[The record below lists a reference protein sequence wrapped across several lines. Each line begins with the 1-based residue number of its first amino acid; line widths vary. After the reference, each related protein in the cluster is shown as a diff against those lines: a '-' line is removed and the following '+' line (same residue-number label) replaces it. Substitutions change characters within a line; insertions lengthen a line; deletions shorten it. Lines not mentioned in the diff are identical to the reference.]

1 MKIHIEKDYE
11 ELSEKAE
18 EVKDFIEG
26 SITKLLPVSIL
37 KLHKDLTVIL
47 DKESANAL
55 DKEIKQIIDDH

>member
-1 MKIHIEKDYE
+1 MKIYIEKNYK

-26 SITKLLPVSIL
+26 SITKVLPVSIL

-47 DKESANAL
+47 DEGSANTL
-55 DKEIKQIIDDH
+55 NKEIKQIIK

>member
-1 MKIHIEKDYE
+1 
-11 ELSEKAE
+11 
-18 EVKDFIEG
+18 
-26 SITKLLPVSIL
+26 LPVSIL